1 MKRLHWIFICVAIC
15 GVNATA
21 VQPEKLIRE
30 TYAKLE
36 AYNAAAQVLEN
47 EFTRKA
53 WRPDASLRFEL
64 GDFRSGS
71 IEEILSQPYARL
83 ITLPSGDV
91 ISLTRGS
98 HALDDGPEEATF
110 AAAWERGRY
119 ASVFDPQ
126 WTIADAFHFEP
137 EKYFD
142 IVSYASYQVTVRF
155 EGRSRTYRALA
166 LFHDKTNGAE
176 MRAPEFWDAVVDGVG
191 RVWQEKRPPY
201 KTKTG
206 PHTETT
212 LATPAALIDDGGM
225 GDDGGSG
232 EESDDG
238 VVVEENPGGTA
249 LISTPLTFWY
259 SPDASEHAS
268 GDHGGTAEFTGT
280 CTPLP
285 GGLQRCAVVVSDFA
299 TFESGV
305 LDHVT
310 PFFSHVGTKDLSTQN
325 RTGDAGTTIQCAT
338 ATGVAFS
345 SCLIGTTCASNAQ
358 VTLNLG
364 VASGSVTVTGG
375 NLWRDANAEHFS
387 CNLPRAIPSN
397 CTTPLF
403 NGACPAGTTRTSN
416 GFCCTSTSTS
426 CSKTLANKCLMFGG
440 DFDFST
446 CTCAG
451 CNECGGSP
459 IVIDIAGNGISLSDA
474 SAGVEFDLDGN
485 AVKEKLSWTLAGSDD
500 AWLALDRNGNG
511 LVDKGAELFGDYTPQ
526 PEATNKNGFLALGE
540 FDKTANGGNGD
551 GLIDQQDSIFSSLR
565 LWQDKNHNGVSEPAE
580 LYTLPSLKVVA
591 LELEFKDSKRVDRY
605 GNQFRYRAKVKDAT
619 GAFIGRWAWDVFLVS
634 Q

>member
-201 KTKTG
+201 KTKSATQ
-206 PHTETT
+206 TEFTT
-212 LATPAALIDDGGM
+212 LAVDAGLIDDGGIT
-225 GDDGGSG
+225 G
-232 EESDDG
+232 DG
-238 VVVEENPGGTA
+238 VVVEETPADAA
-249 LISTPLTFWY
+249 LISTPLSFWF
-259 SPDASEHAS
+259 SPDFSE
-268 GDHGGTAEFTGT
+268 
-280 CTPLP
+280 
-285 GGLQRCAVVVSDFA
+285 
-299 TFESGV
+299 
-305 LDHVT
+305 
-310 PFFSHVGTKDLSTQN
+310 
-325 RTGDAGTTIQCAT
+325 
-338 ATGVAFS
+338 
-345 SCLIGTTCASNAQ
+345 
-358 VTLNLG
+358 
-364 VASGSVTVTGG
+364 
-375 NLWRDANAEHFS
+375 
-387 CNLPRAIPSN
+387 
-397 CTTPLF
+397 
-403 NGACPAGTTRTSN
+403 
-416 GFCCTSTSTS
+416 
-426 CSKTLANKCLMFGG
+426 
-440 DFDFST
+440 
-446 CTCAG
+446 
-451 CNECGGSP
+451 
-459 IVIDIAGNGISLSDA
+459 
-474 SAGVEFDLDGN
+474 
-485 AVKEKLSWTLAGSDD
+485 
-500 AWLALDRNGNG
+500 
-511 LVDKGAELFGDYTPQ
+511 
-526 PEATNKNGFLALGE
+526 
-540 FDKTANGGNGD
+540 
-551 GLIDQQDSIFSSLR
+551 
-565 LWQDKNHNGVSEPAE
+565 
-580 LYTLPSLKVVA
+580 
-591 LELEFKDSKRVDRY
+591 
-605 GNQFRYRAKVKDAT
+605 
-619 GAFIGRWAWDVFLVS
+619 
-634 Q
+634 